1 MLERLILIKHLVDN
15 GLDDII
21 EKSIETIDFQSY
33 GEYLLSLDNYSDKLH
48 SLYYTLTGHKIVG
61 TNNTKTSNRPTKQH
75 LYPELRGS
83 LDKVHFIWERD
94 KGPKDSRESLE
105 HWLNN
110 AFNITG
116 EKFFTV
122 GIACK
127 FDGWSVVFECE
138 KDSIQDVVSRKDTE
152 SNEGVVLNHI
162 LNGDTFVEHTFRDK
176 LPFTDLKGKA
186 FGVQTE
192 IYVNFDDFGRM
203 KENLS
208 RPPKNH
214 RSAATMIVNTIPK
227 NYNPEWS
234 QYLTV
239 EPLKISSSTKIS
251 DTRWLYNGHEN
262 GRYQYIPSDTRLY
275 ETAIINSAMIDS
287 FLEYVE
293 TIAIPMFQ
301 NYAELHSIPIDGIV
315 ISILDEDAIEKLG
328 RSGSINKYQVAF
340 KFPEGIKKSTLKEV
354 KF

>member
-1 MLERLILIKHLVDN
+1 MLERLLSIKHLVDN

-33 GEYLLSLDNYSDKLH
+33 GEYLLSLDNYSDEDREGLSLLLNIAQYIETETTMESILTDEVYDKLH
-48 SLYYTLTGHKIVG
+48 SLYYIMTGHKIVG

-110 AFNITG
+110 AFNVTG
-116 EKFFTV
+116 EKFFNV

-127 FDGWSVVFECE
+127 FDGLSGVFECE

-208 RPPKNH
+208 RPP
-214 RSAATMIVNTIPK
+214 
-227 NYNPEWS
+227 
-234 QYLTV
+234 
-239 EPLKISSSTKIS
+239 
-251 DTRWLYNGHEN
+251 
-262 GRYQYIPSDTRLY
+262 
-275 ETAIINSAMIDS
+275 
-287 FLEYVE
+287 
-293 TIAIPMFQ
+293 
-301 NYAELHSIPIDGIV
+301 
-315 ISILDEDAIEKLG
+315 
-328 RSGSINKYQVAF
+328 
-340 KFPEGIKKSTLKEV
+340 
-354 KF
+354 